1 MTIRKIYQQAQAD
14 GYLTSIMEQ
23 EVTRLC
29 QFVDKLS
36 LDEYTALESLME
48 GLLTEQI
55 AIAPRKHFIN
65 VMEEIVIS
73 VAARKAAGIDLKI
86 DSVPDVDIVD
96 IGDIAAYA
104 LNRLP
109 PLYATTEEGAM
120 HQRERAKAELQEL
133 IEQQVEEGLNRFLNR
148 PSVPGEPLK
157 QQKPRSVLSN
167 LVPLL
172 KSCASDYE
180 S

>member
-1 MTIRKIYQQAQAD
+1 MTIREIYQQALTD
-14 GYLTSIMEQ
+14 GYLTSVMEQ
-23 EVTRLC
+23 EVTHLC

-36 LDEYTALESLME
+36 VDEYTALESLME

-65 VMEEIVIS
+65 VMEELVIS
-73 VAARKAAGIDLKI
+73 AAARRAAEIEAKK
-86 DSVPDVDIVD
+86 DSVLDVD

-120 HQRERAKAELQEL
+120 HQRQRAKTEWQEL
-133 IEQQVEEGLNRFLNR
+133 IEQQVEEGLNRFLDR
-148 PSVPGEPLK
+148 PVIPGEPLK
-157 QQKPRSVLSN
+157 RKEEHPILGK

-172 KSCASDYE
+172 QTCASDYE
-180 S
+180 P

>member
-1 MTIRKIYQQAQAD
+1 MTIREIYQQALSD
-14 GYLTSIMEQ
+14 GYLTSVMEQ
-23 EVTRLC
+23 EVTYLC

-36 LDEYTALESLME
+36 VDEYTALESLME

-65 VMEEIVIS
+65 VMEELVIS
-73 VAARKAAGIDLKI
+73 VAVRKAAEIEAKKDLL
-86 DSVPDVDIVD
+86 DLD

-120 HQRERAKAELQEL
+120 HQRQRAKIELHKL
-133 IEQQVEEGLNRFLNR
+133 IEEQVEEGLNRFLKR
-148 PSVPGEPLK
+148 PLVPGEPLK
-157 QQKPRSVLSN
+157 RKKQPSLLEE

-172 KSCASDYE
+172 QSCASDYE

>member
-1 MTIRKIYQQAQAD
+1 MTIREIYEQALAD

-23 EVTRLC
+23 EVARHC
-29 QFVDKLS
+29 QFVDKLA
-36 LDEYTALESLME
+36 LDEYNALESLME

-65 VMEEIVIS
+65 VMEELVIS
-73 VAARKAAGIDLKI
+73 VAARRAAEITAKK
-86 DSVPDVDIVD
+86 DSALNVD

-120 HQRERAKAELQEL
+120 HQRQRAKAELQAL
-133 IEQQVEEGLNRFLNR
+133 IEEQVEDGLNRFLNR
-148 PSVPGEPLK
+148 PLIPGEPLK
-157 QQKPRSVLSN
+157 PKKQHPMLVDD

-172 KSCASDYE
+172 RSCASDYE

>member
-1 MTIRKIYQQAQAD
+1 MTIREIYEQALTD

-23 EVTRLC
+23 EVTRHC
-29 QFVDKLS
+29 QFVDKLA
-36 LDEYTALESLME
+36 LDEYTALESLVE
-48 GLLTEQI
+48 GLLTKQI

-65 VMEEIVIS
+65 VMEELVIS
-73 VAARKAAGIDLKI
+73 VAARRAAEITAKKNSALN
-86 DSVPDVDIVD
+86 VDVVD

-120 HQRERAKAELQEL
+120 HQRQRAKVELQAL
-133 IEQQVEEGLNRFLNR
+133 IEEQVEEGLNRFLNR
-148 PSVPGEPLK
+148 PLIPGEPLK
-157 QQKPRSVLSN
+157 RKQEDSMLNN

-172 KSCASDYE
+172 RSCASDYE